1 MKKRSLGD
9 DTANKYWYDETP
21 NSGRRGKKNTNVAN
35 LKHVERVDSSELLS
49 MLEIQYSKMLQE
61 KTHNR
66 VQVQRSRTYTEP
78 RLELHSI
85 SNSVHLFFFIYRN
98 SSMGIVCYAGHRS

>member
-9 DTANKYWYDETP
+9 DTASKYWYDETP
-21 NSGRRGKKNTNVAN
+21 DSRRSGKKNTNVAN
-35 LKHVERVDSSELLS
+35 LKHVERVDSSDLLS

-66 VQVQRSRTYTEP
+66 VQVQRSRTYIEP
-78 RLELHSI
+78 HLEFRHI
-85 SNSVHLFFFIYRN
+85 PNSVHLI
-98 SSMGIVCYAGHRS
+98 S

>member
-21 NSGRRGKKNTNVAN
+21 NGRRSGKKKGNVAN
-35 LKHVERVDSSELLS
+35 LKHVERVDSSDLLS

-66 VQVQRSRTYTEP
+66 VQVQRSRTYIEP
-78 RLELHSI
+78 HLEFRHI
-85 SNSVHLFFFIYRN
+85 PNNSVHLISLIIYRN
-98 SSMGIVCYAGHRS
+98 SPMGIVCYA